1 MIKLYSARTYFALK
15 KEAFMRIITISRE
28 FGSGGRELGKRLAEQ
43 LGFNYFDREII
54 TEIAKK
60 TELDENYISSVLE
73 KGISAYPIHI
83 GQTFS
88 GITAVN
94 HTPIEVLVTQ
104 EKILKE
110 LAEKGDAVF
119 IGRSADVILKEFN
132 PLNIFVYAD
141 MCYKL
146 ARCKEKGEV
155 DVNLKDKVL
164 CRKIK
169 NVDKGRLRNHSL
181 IGNTK
186 WGDRRS
192 YHLMVNTSGIKIA
205 DIVPSVK
212 EYALKFFE
220 KTK

>member
-1 MIKLYSARTYFALK
+1 
-15 KEAFMRIITISRE
+15 MRIITISRE

-60 TELDENYISSVLE
+60 TELDEHYINTVLE
-73 KGISAYPIHI
+73 KGITAYPIHI
-83 GQTFS
+83 GQTFAGVS
-88 GITAVN
+88 TIN
-94 HTPIEVLVTQ
+94 HTPIEVLIAQ
-104 EKILKE
+104 QKILKE

-119 IGRSADVILKEFN
+119 IGRSADAILKDYN

-141 MCYKL
+141 MEYKL
-146 ARCKEKGEV
+146 ARCKQKGEV

-169 NVDKGRLRNHSL
+169 NVDKGRYRNHNV

-186 WGDRRS
+186 WGDRKS
-192 YHLMVNTSGIKIA
+192 YHLMVNTTDLKIA
-205 DIVPSVK
+205 DIVPAVK
-212 EYALKFFE
+212 EYAIKYFE
-220 KTK
+220 KNENK

>member
-1 MIKLYSARTYFALK
+1 
-15 KEAFMRIITISRE
+15 MRIITISRE

-54 TEIAKK
+54 SEIASK
-60 TELDENYISSVLE
+60 TELDEKYISMILE

-88 GITAVN
+88 GVSTIN
-94 HTPIEVLVTQ
+94 HTPIEVLVAQ

-119 IGRSADVILKEFN
+119 IGRSADAILKDYN

-141 MCYKL
+141 MEYKL

-164 CRKIK
+164 RKKIK
-169 NVDKGRLRNHSL
+169 NVDKGRYRNHSL

-186 WGDRRS
+186 WGDRES
-192 YHLMVNTSGIKIA
+192 YHLMVNTTDLKIA
-205 DIVPSVK
+205 DIVPAVK
-212 EYALKFFE
+212 EYAIKFFE
-220 KTK
+220 NNK